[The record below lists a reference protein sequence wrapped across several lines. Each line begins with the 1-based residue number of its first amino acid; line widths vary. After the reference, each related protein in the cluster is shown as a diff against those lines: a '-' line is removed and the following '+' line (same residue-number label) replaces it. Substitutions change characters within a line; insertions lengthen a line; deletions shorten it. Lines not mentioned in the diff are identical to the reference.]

1 MRPASPVTERAREFV
16 ARRRDAALTLGR
28 EAGDLVHPPA
38 ALVDRLRTGLATL
51 ADPEYHDGAAVV
63 VPGIGPFLGVRQ
75 PLLGAVSRGLRSAMR
90 RDRAS
95 SLLDVAAALLR
106 ERVAE
111 LRWLGIDLL
120 ERTVAAE
127 PELSWQLIRSAS
139 RSAGEWVT
147 VDRLA
152 RPVGLGILAEPY
164 RWAELEQLVYSPSRW
179 ERRLV
184 GSTIATLPHLGRRPE
199 QRAETVR
206 QGLPLL
212 ADLIGDADPDVQ
224 KALAWALRTLAVID
238 LPATSA
244 FLRAEAATA
253 RASDDGC
260 RAWVIRDTFAKLP
273 DALVDE
279 LRTTIDGIRRR
290 SGAPSTSRARAT
302 VAGFVGLGV
311 DVPPAERATIDR
323 G

>member
-1 MRPASPVTERAREFV
+1 VTERARGFV
-16 ARRRDAALTLGR
+16 AERTDAALALGR
-28 EAGDLVHPPA
+28 EAGDLVHDPA
-38 ALVDRLRTGLATL
+38 ALVDRLRTGLASLT
-51 ADPEYHDGAAVV
+51 DPEYHDGAAVI

-75 PLLGAVSRGLRSAMR
+75 PLLAAVSRGLRSAMR

-106 ERVAE
+106 EPLAE

-120 ERTVAAE
+120 ERTIVAE

-139 RSAGEWVT
+139 RSATEWVT

-152 RPVGLGILAEPY
+152 RPVGLGMLAESY

-199 QRAETVR
+199 QRADAVR
-206 QGLPLL
+206 RGLPLL
-212 ADLIGDADPDVQ
+212 AELIGDADPDVQ

-253 RASDDGC
+253 RATDDGS

-273 DALVDE
+273 DHVVDE
-279 LRTTIDGIRRR
+279 LRTTLEGIRRR
-290 SGAPSTSRARAT
+290 AGAPSTSHARAAA
-302 VAGFVGLGV
+302 AGFIGLGV
-311 DVPPAERATIDR
+311 DVPPGERATIDR